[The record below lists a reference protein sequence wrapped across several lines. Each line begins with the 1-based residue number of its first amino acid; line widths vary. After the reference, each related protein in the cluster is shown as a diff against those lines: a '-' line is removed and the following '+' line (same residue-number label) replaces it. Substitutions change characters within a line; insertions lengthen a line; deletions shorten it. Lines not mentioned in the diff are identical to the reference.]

1 MYQSNLLKNFT
12 ELDRFRTRTSKG
24 KGKKRNTFESVNAH
38 YEGWDLSLNAFRK
51 RIFPI
56 KKITWKVIE
65 NINS

>member
-38 YEGWDLSLNAFRK
+38 YEGWDLVLMLSEKEYFQ
-51 RIFPI
+51 
-56 KKITWKVIE
+56 
-65 NINS
+65 